1 MSTTNIQRLVYMLQ
15 DAFDKLGALY
25 SLNSIEELAILVH
38 EAMSAQNRKF
48 HTTEHIFSIL
58 GSEENPHLTL
68 AAIFHD
74 VVYHSVD
81 GGFTEHVESI
91 LKNYVAHEHDQF
103 FIRKRAL
110 EREEFFNIVNQIFGY
125 KQGHFL
131 VPINGMNEYMSALVA
146 AKMLVP
152 IIGLKN
158 IIPTLVCI
166 ESSIP
171 FRKKDD
177 EGKSPFDKLEERINN
192 GQIFKK
198 FKLNKNEIIEMVEL
212 GVHFANMDVANF
224 ADPQAVTFLDN
235 TWKLLP
241 ESNPTLI
248 TNKVYTIKKYRQALE
263 KMEMFFNKIDP
274 HLIFHSYKNFPS
286 ENVHSR
292 LIIQAQKNVQM
303 GRYYLAGRLLSTSI
317 LEALSEVSGGDA
329 PVLMFLG
336 SNTKGNMDS
345 KYEFNEMI
353 RKAPVDLASDIDP
366 TILTL
371 FEYES
376 QGSILDFRKTPLAAF
391 IYKSLGSKRM
401 LEVLDKAKLM
411 FKKEINPQ
419 DFLKEVGPKIIGPIA
434 NACSYMIST
443 RKDQLK
449 KWSQN

>member
-1 MSTTNIQRLVYMLQ
+1 
-15 DAFDKLGALY
+15 
-25 SLNSIEELAILVH
+25 
-38 EAMSAQNRKF
+38 
-48 HTTEHIFSIL
+48 
-58 GSEENPHLTL
+58 
-68 AAIFHD
+68 
-74 VVYHSVD
+74 
-81 GGFTEHVESI
+81 
-91 LKNYVAHEHDQF
+91 
-103 FIRKRAL
+103 
-110 EREEFFNIVNQIFGY
+110 
-125 KQGHFL
+125 
-131 VPINGMNEYMSALVA
+131 
-146 AKMLVP
+146 
-152 IIGLKN
+152 
-158 IIPTLVCI
+158 
-166 ESSIP
+166 
-171 FRKKDD
+171 
-177 EGKSPFDKLEERINN
+177 
-192 GQIFKK
+192 
-198 FKLNKNEIIEMVEL
+198 
-212 GVHFANMDVANF
+212 
-224 ADPQAVTFLDN
+224 
-235 TWKLLP
+235 
-241 ESNPTLI
+241 
-248 TNKVYTIKKYRQALE
+248 
-263 KMEMFFNKIDP
+263 
-274 HLIFHSYKNFPS
+274 
-286 ENVHSR
+286 
-292 LIIQAQKNVQM
+292 M